1 MTDDEE
7 KQAQQELLM
16 TDLSL
21 RRKQDFWET
30 PRNIIL
36 LVAATAAIAG
46 TLGFKF
52 GQMPQPPIVINLPAQ
67 APAK

>member
-1 MTDDEE
+1 M
-7 KQAQQELLM
+7 A
-16 TDLSL
+16 DLSL
-21 RRKQDFWET
+21 RRRQDFWET

-46 TLGFKF
+46 ALGFKF
-52 GQMPQPPIVINLPAQ
+52 GREPQPPPVIINLPPQ